1 MDLLSAYRVRLRP
14 RRVRP
19 ECALAPGVSVRLR
32 PRQVRPDCALTPG
45 VCLHHLSL
53 CLSTLTV
60 DRQAAHLSFH

>member
-45 VCLHHLSL
+45 VF
-53 CLSTLTV
+53 TT
-60 DRQAAHLSFH
+60 QASAFQL